1 MGVLRGRGDPVD
13 RSNFFAVA
21 GRIRTRV
28 RLLRFVPRVEGF
40 SEFLKNALTGL
51 TVQSLVVVVSLQ
63 LVFEVAV
70 VRYLARG
77 FPLLSRVVV
86 GDIPEFRCTPPV
98 PVKRFLYLCVVEDF
112 HSMGSV
118 DFQHSERLYN
128 DLYPIQYE
136 RLVFENGGISRP
148 AIGGGCRGVVGFI
161 PRLKTRVF
169 SSNCTTRTDVLKPD
183 RAL

>member
-1 MGVLRGRGDPVD
+1 M
-13 RSNFFAVA
+13 
-21 GRIRTRV
+21 
-28 RLLRFVPRVEGF
+28 
-40 SEFLKNALTGL
+40 
-51 TVQSLVVVVSLQ
+51 QSLVVIVSLQ
-63 LVFEVAV
+63 LSFEVAV
-70 VRYLARG
+70 VGYLVRG

-86 GDIPEFRCTPPV
+86 GDIPELAGTPPV
-98 PVKRFLYLCVVEDF
+98 AVKRFLDLCVVEDF

-169 SSNCTTRTDVLKPD
+169 SSNCITTSVLV
-183 RAL
+183 R